1 MNIVLSVLYDTISI
15 FSTRSSNRKCIMVPE
30 ERCKNIRV
38 NPKPVFKEMKR
49 KVCRRP
55 RPDVS
60 AYDRQVVRRLQM
72 WAKSISHEEDS
83 ANHNI
88 EDDDDLSFQKFRF
101 EHETP
106 THIMS
111 DVDFQP

>member
-1 MNIVLSVLYDTISI
+1 
-15 FSTRSSNRKCIMVPE
+15 MVPE

-83 ANHNI
+83 ANDDK
-88 EDDDDLSFQKFRF
+88 EDEEDLSFQKFRF

-106 THIMS
+106 THIMN
-111 DVDFQP
+111 DVDFHP